1 MLTQSEES
9 KTSAMSCDICVC
21 SNNKTGK
28 YFIVIDSTQETVM
41 TLVTP
46 VCTILPLQS
55 SLFSEPED
63 VDENILRETG
73 LLNEEQIAAYYRY
86 IEEHEKELSEGVTQT
101 GFNHG
106 GAEPEYVR
114 TYRGMLN
121 NAHSM
126 PSTMHRIVEE
136 RKHIKWSELV
146 EQLTKHGYIGRG
158 GSLTA
163 SLKVLEID
171 GYLQVEGTGNSKS
184 ISYIRAIERTGT
196 DKTSHKKMNEL
207 DKLLK
212 RMTEEQKALFLEKI
226 KQLL

>member
-1 MLTQSEES
+1 MSILPEEL
-9 KTSAMSCDICVC
+9 KTSTMPCDICVC

-46 VCTILPLQS
+46 AYKILQLQS
-55 SLFSEPED
+55 SLFSESEYM
-63 VDENILRETG
+63 DENILLQTG
-73 LLNEEQIAAYYRY
+73 LLHENQIAAYYRY
-86 IEEHEKELSEGVTQT
+86 IEDYEKECVPQT
-101 GFNHG
+101 GLNQSG
-106 GAEPEYVR
+106 VEPEYVR
-114 TYRGMLN
+114 TYRNMLSN
-121 NAHSM
+121 YNSM

-136 RKHIKWSELV
+136 RKHIKWYELV
-146 EQLTKHGYIGRG
+146 EQLTKHGYVGTG

-171 GYLQVEGTGNSKS
+171 GYLQVEGAGNGKS

-196 DKTSHKKMNEL
+196 NKTSHKKLNEL

-212 RMTEEQKALFLEKI
+212 RMTEEQKALFLVRS

>member
-1 MLTQSEES
+1 
-9 KTSAMSCDICVC
+9 
-21 SNNKTGK
+21 
-28 YFIVIDSTQETVM
+28 
-41 TLVTP
+41 
-46 VCTILPLQS
+46 
-55 SLFSEPED
+55 
-63 VDENILRETG
+63 
-73 LLNEEQIAAYYRY
+73 LNEEQIAAYYKY
-86 IEEHEKELSEGVTQT
+86 IEEYENELSEGVTQT

-121 NAHSM
+121 NANSM

-158 GSLTA
+158 GSLAA

-184 ISYIRAIERTGT
+184 ISYTRAIERTGT
-196 DKTSHKKMNEL
+196 DKTSHNKMNEL
-207 DKLLK
+207 GKLFK
-212 RMTEEQKALFLEKI
+212 RMTEEQKASFLEELKR
-226 KQLL
+226 QL